1 MATCDRNKYGH
12 MWGSWCS
19 NEVKGDSG
27 MGLWKS
33 VRMGWGEFVKHV
45 KYKIARLQ
53 DASVADSLSFLSNS
67 MHWSVDF
74 VRNVNDWEVTVI
86 SDFLRRLYELKI
98 VQGSVDSLSWIHE
111 RNSRFSVHSYYHVLT
126 CQGVCD
132 FPWKSI
138 WKVKVTNKVAFFCWF
153 VSHDKILTIENLRKH
168 GICIVDW
175 CYMCNKDS
183 ESVIHLFLHCE
194 VAKSLWNVI
203 FGRLGISWVMPKQV
217 VNLIA
222 GWK

>member
-45 KYKIARLQ
+45 KYKVGDGSRILFWHDYWCGELTPKNDFPSLFQIARLQ

-138 WKVKVTNKVAFFCWF
+138 WKVKVTNKA
-153 VSHDKILTIENLRKH
+153 
-168 GICIVDW
+168 G
-175 CYMCNKDS
+175 Y
-183 ESVIHLFLHCE
+183 FLGD
-194 VAKSLWNVI
+194 AK
-203 FGRLGISWVMPKQV
+203 
-217 VNLIA
+217 A
-222 GWK
+222 GC